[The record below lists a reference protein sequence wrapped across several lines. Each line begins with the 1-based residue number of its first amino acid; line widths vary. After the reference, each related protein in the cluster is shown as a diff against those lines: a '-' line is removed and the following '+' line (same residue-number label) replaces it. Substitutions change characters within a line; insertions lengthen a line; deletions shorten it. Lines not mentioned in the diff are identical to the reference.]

1 MAQFYSIEE
10 LVIDDSF
17 INYCFRTNPDDIT
30 KWEQYLASHP
40 DEKENA
46 EEARTMVFALKLML
60 KGRDVEQSSPVNLLQ
75 SIKEEIPDPSRA
87 RIIKLPE
94 RDNNARLRRLAISV
108 AVVFVFLAATS
119 VFFLFKTKNL
129 PDAAISFSRPEKKPT
144 VFSVGLGEKKMIIL
158 PDSTK
163 VYLNA
168 GSVLTLAD
176 DFGKENRIVNLKG
189 EAMFDVTHNKALPF
203 LVHTDKY
210 YVRVLGTVFNVKA
223 YPGDK
228 VSETSLVSGKV
239 EIFMEKDSADYLYKV
254 LKPRQKF
261 VMSVNANGR
270 QNTRIEESS
279 IHTEITPLSY
289 NQNDENIETAWA
301 HNRLIIENEKFADIK
316 EKIERWYD
324 VRLIFENEEVKRY
337 SFTASFE
344 TENINQVMKALQ
356 ASYYFT
362 FKIDGRD
369 IKIGR

>member
-1 MAQFYSIEE
+1 MAQLYSVEE
-10 LVIDDSF
+10 LIIDDSF
-17 INYCFRTNPDDIT
+17 INYCFLTSQEDVA
-30 KWEQYLASHP
+30 KWEQYLALHP
-40 DEKENA
+40 DEKEKTD
-46 EEARTMVFALKLML
+46 EARTLVFALKIML
-60 KGRDVEQSSPVNLLQ
+60 KGRDIDQPNQLKPIVEKAP
-75 SIKEEIPDPSRA
+75 ETYGA

-94 RDNNARLRRLAISV
+94 DGRYRKFRRIVISV
-108 AVVFVFLAATS
+108 AVVFLFLVATS
-119 VFFLFKTKNL
+119 LLFIIKTKKTA
-129 PDAAISFSRPEKKPT
+129 DTGIAVARPEKKST
-144 VFSVGLGEKKMIIL
+144 VYSVGLGERKLVIL
-158 PDSTK
+158 PDSSK

-261 VMSVNANGR
+261 VMSVLANGH
-270 QNTRIEESS
+270 QSAKVEELA
-279 IHTEITPLSY
+279 IRTEITPLSY
-289 NQNDENIETAWA
+289 SQNDENIETAWA
-301 HNRLIIENEKFADIK
+301 HNRLIIENERFVDIK

-324 VRLIFENEEVKRY
+324 VRLIFENDEVMRY

-344 TENINQVMKALQ
+344 TENIEQVMKALQ

-362 FKIDGRD
+362 FKIEGRN